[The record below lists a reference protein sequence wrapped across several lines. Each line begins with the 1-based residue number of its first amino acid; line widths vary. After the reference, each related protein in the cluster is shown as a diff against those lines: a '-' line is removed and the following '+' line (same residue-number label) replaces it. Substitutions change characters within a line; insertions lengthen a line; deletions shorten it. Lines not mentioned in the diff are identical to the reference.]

1 MVNTAGHWVGGG
13 SFEVTHCHPAASGV
27 TTVWP
32 RTQDTTP
39 GWPWLLGSEL
49 EDYGKRSATAALA
62 SLAVAA
68 IRGDER
74 QKTGLA
80 GGWRLLRLIEILFC
94 PPAALELLCT
104 FLQTRPRLESICIN
118 MCYSDSENV
127 QSIEICPMRWWAM
140 AMLYIASVFAGKSR
154 SPSCL
159 GLVSG
164 CCLII
169 RAYLQNGPNN
179 YRSPYLWGAATV

>member
-49 EDYGKRSATAALA
+49 EDYGKRSAAAALA

-80 GGWRLLRLIEILFC
+80 GGWRLAAAAAHWNIILSTRGSGARLHLGH
-94 PPAALELLCT
+94 CT
-104 FLQTRPRLESICIN
+104 SLQTRQGLESICLN
-118 MCYSDSENV
+118 MCYSDSV
-127 QSIEICPMRWWAM
+127 QSLEICPMRWWAI
-140 AMLYIASVFAGKSR
+140 AMHALYSVS
-154 SPSCL
+154 
-159 GLVSG
+159 
-164 CCLII
+164 I
-169 RAYLQNGPNN
+169 R
-179 YRSPYLWGAATV
+179 W

>member
-49 EDYGKRSATAALA
+49 EDYGKRSAAAALA

-94 PPAALELLCT
+94 PPAALELVCT
-104 FLQTRPRLESICIN
+104 FLQTRPGLEPICIN
-118 MCYSDSENV
+118 ICFSDSENV
-127 QSIEICPMRWWAM
+127 QSIEICPMRWSWWAM
-140 AMLYIASVFAGKSR
+140 AMHALYSVSI
-154 SPSCL
+154 C
-159 GLVSG
+159 
-164 CCLII
+164 
-169 RAYLQNGPNN
+169 
-179 YRSPYLWGAATV
+179 W